1 MNKKV
6 SKIVAIGCGVGII
19 TANLMPVYAN
29 DNTSS
34 ISKVDNSIVNDS
46 TKRASEKELLTAR
59 EAVSAAIKNSDKL
72 KMKSEEIKML
82 KEKLEVQD
90 EFDSF
95 TGSDNSFPYDQI
107 GLLKNQSEQA
117 KGFMEDQIANDITNK
132 YNDLVTRENELDKIK
147 NNLEIKTKE
156 IKDMKLKK
164 ELGLVT
170 SLETESAELELQ
182 TLQNTKKAKLQELK
196 NNQDYFKLLTN
207 INLDNYQL
215 DKEYRFESF
224 RVGGSVDS
232 YMEGKVNEYLKY
244 DQLILERT
252 EESFNDKDENK
263 ADLPDRP
270 NLTRPVA
277 PTKPEQ
283 GGLTDDEYKVLMN
296 KYEKDLEKY
305 KADVVEYNNERQTY
319 ASGLTT
325 YANYLQQKYNTEN
338 GLVTLEDSKKALKKG
353 LIDSY
358 AQLLAL
364 EDTIDIT
371 KKQLELSEKQV
382 KNTKLRYDLGLIT
395 LTDYKKQ
402 VVSNEDAKN
411 SYDTLIVNYNSLK
424 NGIEKPWILNTGK

>member
-1 MNKKV
+1 MNKKM

-19 TANLMPVYAN
+19 TANLIPVYADN
-29 DNTSS
+29 NTSS
-34 ISKVDNSIVNDS
+34 INKVDNSILSDS
-46 TKRASEKELLTAR
+46 NKRTSEKEILTAR
-59 EAVSAAIKNSDKL
+59 EAVSAALKNSEKL

-132 YNDLVTRENELDKIK
+132 FNDLVSRENELDKIK

-164 ELGLVT
+164 DLGLVT

-182 TLQNTKKAKLQELK
+182 TLQNTQKAKLQELK

-207 INLDNYQL
+207 IDLNNYQL

-270 NLTRPVA
+270 NLTIPVA

-283 GGLTDDEYKVLMN
+283 GNLTDDEYKVLTD
-296 KYEKDLEKY
+296 KYEKDYKRYEKE
-305 KADVVEYNNERQTY
+305 VEAYNLERQTY
-319 ASGLTT
+319 AAGLTT
-325 YANYLQQKYNTEN
+325 YANYLQQKFNTEN

-364 EDTIDIT
+364 EDTIQIT
-371 KKQLELSEKQV
+371 KKQLDLSEKQL

-402 VVSNEDAKN
+402 VVSNQDAKN